1 MERGGNRKMCNEKLP
16 AGGFFIFEDAID
28 NAKEL
33 LFNTHRI
40 LTFYIWNN
48 PQSWN
53 TLQSF

>member
-1 MERGGNRKMCNEKLP
+1 MVIAKCVMKSCQEV
-16 AGGFFIFEDAID
+16 AFFIFEDAID